1 MGDTIDAVQVLS
13 EQECWQRLSENTLGR
28 LVVNAGGEIDVF
40 PVNYVVSDGVLYL
53 RTAPGTKLLE
63 LTIHPDVVFEIDHVD
78 DRAAYSVVVK
88 GPAEELQ
95 QQSEIDTAD
104 ALPLVPF
111 LPTLKYRWVRIRPA
125 TLSGRAF
132 QRGPEPDR
140 Y

>member
-1 MGDTIDAVQVLS
+1 MDDTIDVIQNLS
-13 EQECWQRLSENTLGR
+13 EEQCWQKLGENTLGR
-28 LVVNAGGEIDVF
+28 LVVGAAGEIDVF
-40 PVNYVVSDGVLYL
+40 PVNYVTTDNVLYL

-78 DRAAYSVVVK
+78 DTTAYSVVVR
-88 GPAEELQ
+88 GSAEELQ
-95 QQSEIDTAD
+95 QQSEIDRAD

-132 QRGPEPDR
+132 RRGPEPDR